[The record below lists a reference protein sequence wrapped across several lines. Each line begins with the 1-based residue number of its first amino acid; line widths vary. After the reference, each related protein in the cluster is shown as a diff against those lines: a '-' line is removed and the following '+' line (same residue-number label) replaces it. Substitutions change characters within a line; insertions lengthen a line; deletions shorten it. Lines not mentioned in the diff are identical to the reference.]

1 MIFDKITFFEK
12 LPFCNFQGWPK
23 RAPRRAFGA
32 QEASQESEDF
42 RGSALATSEGALG
55 KVDQAH
61 GGPFRGVLDRQKYV
75 RASILMVKQ
84 G

>member
-1 MIFDKITFFEK
+1 MA
-12 LPFCNFQGWPK
+12 FCNFEGWPK

-32 QEASQESEDF
+32 QEASQGSSVF
-42 RGSALATSEGALG
+42 LGSALATSEDALG

-61 GGPFRGVLDRQKYV
+61 GGTFRGVLDWQKYV

-84 G
+84 GCR